1 MSRRE
6 VEEGHFSA
14 TQVYLNNPNIA
25 AHAKT
30 RSRKNILKQN
40 LRVFA

>member
-6 VEEGHFSA
+6 MEEDPFSA

-25 AHAKT
+25 AHAKGMET
-30 RSRKNILKQN
+30 
-40 LRVFA
+40 V